1 MRNRFLARVLIAMLV
16 LTLMGASFGWGF
28 LTHQKG
34 IFPHKLLRALVRS
47 TGATPP
53 RDETVMA
60 RAREVEKLLT
70 ALPYVSGTLDPDS
83 ERTGI
88 LIDQRDRVFEGLN
101 FYGSR
106 TEDRAF
112 LIDLGGKVVHEWI
125 FPSFRWQH
133 LELLPN
139 GDVLAVKNGKHLIR
153 VNKKSELLWT
163 YKADFHHSVWV
174 DQGDIYGLISEPR
187 LMPDVHPAVNI
198 RDDLL
203 VVLSGDGELKEKVSF
218 MDLLLD
224 SPYAYLLPSVSHMD
238 FREKIEEEG
247 AVNLDVLHVNS
258 VEVFDGRLAGISEL
272 FAEGNILTSI
282 KHINAI
288 AILDGGSR
296 EVVWLWGPTNLILQH
311 HPVLLDNGNIMV
323 FSNGNKHSKIIELDP
338 IDLEIVWQYEDPEEF
353 FTRTR
358 GSNQRLPNGNTLI
371 TESDTGYVFEVT
383 TEGEKVWEFA
393 NPDVDSD
400 GVRSAIWR
408 MKRFPV
414 SEITFLR

>member
-1 MRNRFLARVLIAMLV
+1 MKRPFAVALVVLLV
-16 LTLMGASFGWGF
+16 LALMGGSFGWGF

-34 IFPHKLLRALVRS
+34 IFPHKLLRALVRK

-53 RDETVMA
+53 SDETVMS
-60 RAREVEKLLT
+60 RTREVEKLLT
-70 ALPYVSGTLDPDS
+70 ALPYVSGTFDPQS
-83 ERTGI
+83 EQTGT
-88 LIDQRDRVFEGLN
+88 LVDQRDKAFDGLN

-106 TEDRAF
+106 TEDRGF
-112 LIDLGGKVVHEWI
+112 LIDMDGKVIHEWI

-153 VNKKSELLWT
+153 VNKKSELLWK
-163 YKADFHHSVWV
+163 YPADFHHDVWV
-174 DQGDIYGLISEPR
+174 YEGDIYALISEPR
-187 LMPDVHPAVNI
+187 LMPEMHPTVNI

-203 VVLSGDGELKEKVSF
+203 IILSADGELKEKVSF
-218 MDLLLD
+218 MDVLMS
-224 SPYAYLLPSVSHMD
+224 SPHAYLLPSVSHLD
-238 FREKIEEEG
+238 FTEKIEEQG

-258 VEVFDGRLAGISEL
+258 VQVFDGRLAEKSEL
-272 FAEGNILTSI
+272 FRKGNILTSI
-282 KHINAI
+282 KHINSI
-288 AILDGGSR
+288 AILDGTTR
-296 EVVWLWGPTNLILQH
+296 EVLWLWGPTNLILQH

-323 FSNGNKHSKIIELDP
+323 FSNGNKHSKIIELNPLDFK
-338 IDLEIVWQYEDPEEF
+338 IVWLYENPGEF

-383 TEGEKVWEFA
+383 EEGELVWEFA
-393 NPDVDSD
+393 NPSVNSE

-408 MKRFPV
+408 MKRFPK